1 VNVADG
7 DGRKGLFKG
16 QGGKKGKEEKVFD
29 GKVRI
34 SPGGGV
40 RYTSRYPYPSHCTNE
55 NRYKWVFLAKSHV
68 PLRTHVDH
76 VTGGRAARD
85 GEIGGFGCLFCAAE
99 GAPRGWLAASNINS
113 NASIM
118 SNSTGSSGGASGND
132 KGTPVFGNVASFMAH
147 LEMHRS
153 EEGWPGAEMRGRM
166 KCVVGKVASLADEWE
181 VNFVPLSTNE

>member
-1 VNVADG
+1 MINM
-7 DGRKGLFKG
+7 
-16 QGGKKGKEEKVFD
+16 
-29 GKVRI
+29 I
-34 SPGGGV
+34 
-40 RYTSRYPYPSHCTNE
+40 
-55 NRYKWVFLAKSHV
+55 RYKWAFLAKSHV

-118 SNSTGSSGGASGND
+118 SNSTGSSGGGSGND

-153 EEGWPGAEMRGRM
+153 EEGWPGPEMRGRM